1 MHVPWRRWLGRRV
14 FGASLSALLASL
26 VVMAVGVTAGAL
38 ATNENYSCNPC
49 GGGVARGNTNW
60 VKNNEGIDY
69 TRNGPCIYVTEYP
82 GRRIIGDCVG
92 GGTYKGT
99 VCAGS
104 EVRGYGEITSAY
116 TDHMAGNQNNYKGCV
131 G

>member
-1 MHVPWRRWLGRRV
+1 MIQVRTRLLRLRYV
-14 FGASLSALLASL
+14 LTIAVAICSSVAASAT
-26 VVMAVGVTAGAL
+26 VVTATAS

-49 GGGVARGNTNW
+49 SVARGNTNW

-69 TRNGPCIYVTEYP
+69 THNGPCIYVTES
-82 GRRIIGDCVG
+82 GGHRITGNCVG

-104 EVRGYGEITSAY
+104 EVKGYGEITAANS
-116 TDHMAGNQNNYKGCV
+116 DHLAGNQNNYSGCV